1 MKYVAENLF
10 GIDGWNIAWYGVIIT
25 CGMILGV
32 ILASVRARQDGLK
45 SDMLLD
51 FVLFATPIAILC
63 ARAYYVIFEWE
74 SYADNLWSA
83 FKIWEGGLAIYGGV
97 IGGLLTVIFFC
108 RYHHFPLMRFLDLVI
123 PSLVLGQAIGRW
135 GNFVNQEAFG
145 NVVSD
150 VTMQFFPYAVYI
162 EKLQE
167 WHQATFFYE
176 SAWNICLLIAMLLV
190 SRKKAKTGIMV
201 CMYFCFYGLGRFLI
215 EGLRTDSL
223 YLFPGLRVS
232 QLLSLVLMCV
242 GIFLWFWGVRKDKFT
257 TEYRGKYRLS

>member
-1 MKYVAENLF
+1 MKYVVENLF
-10 GIDGWNIAWYGVIIT
+10 GIDGWNIAWYGVIIA

-51 FVLFATPIAILC
+51 FMLFATPIAILC

-97 IGGLLTVIFFC
+97 IGGLLTAVSFC
-108 RYHHFPLMRFLDLVI
+108 RYHHFPLMRFL
-123 PSLVLGQAIGRW
+123 
-135 GNFVNQEAFG
+135 
-145 NVVSD
+145 
-150 VTMQFFPYAVYI
+150 
-162 EKLQE
+162 
-167 WHQATFFYE
+167 
-176 SAWNICLLIAMLLV
+176 
-190 SRKKAKTGIMV
+190 
-201 CMYFCFYGLGRFLI
+201 I

-223 YLFPGLRVS
+223 HLFPGLRIS

-242 GIFLWFWGVRKDKFT
+242 GIFLWFWGVQKDKFT
-257 TEYRGKYRLS
+257 TEYRGKYRFS